1 MGPVEPRP
9 PPVFEKAQ
17 ILCYRV
23 FDVAEEIDLE
33 RARKLVTEES
43 RRLKLGREGSQY
55 LELPN
60 PPLAVDM
67 GKRMLPLRA
76 GVLTVDAEARV
87 YDHGAMSVQLKVPVQ
102 AGTTLPGLVPLA
114 DELYDT
120 PAVDL
125 LCTEI
130 AKGLRQAMAP
140 AMLDVHLWEQNE
152 SYTVIFVER
161 LGANSTPEELLEH
174 PELTNLL
181 LGEAHGARLS
191 RREREEVTQ
200 HHFSYTD
207 QDLAVVDWNSAF
219 VLEPSGSLD
228 IPDILEICNA
238 QLLEL
243 RYYDDLLD
251 AQLKRIYDEIQAKKA
266 KRYGLFRRSPY
277 KALAR
282 RVLAM
287 VLEMSEFIERVENS
301 LKVIG
306 DFYLAKVYEGSL
318 GRLRIKAWQESV
330 TRKQQLLSNVYQLL
344 KDEVEHD
351 RSFTL
356 EATIAVLIVVE
367 LVVAVLSVLQQFG
380 H

>member
-1 MGPVEPRP
+1 MEPRP

-33 RARKLVTEES
+33 RARALVTEES

-67 GKRMLPLRA
+67 GKRVLPLRA
-76 GVLTVDAEARV
+76 GALSVDAEVRV
-87 YDHGAMSVQLKVPVQ
+87 YDHGAMSVQLKVPIPP
-102 AGTTLPGLVPLA
+102 GTTLTGLVPLA

-120 PAVDL
+120 PAVEA
-125 LCTEI
+125 LCAEI
-130 AKGLRQAMAP
+130 AKGLRSTMAP
-140 AMLDVHLWEQNE
+140 AMLDAHFWDQNE
-152 SYTVIFVER
+152 SYTVIFAER
-161 LGANSTPEELLEH
+161 LSGNSSPEDLLEH

-200 HHFSYTD
+200 HRFSYTD
-207 QDLAVVDWNSAF
+207 QDLVVVDWNSAF

-251 AQLKRIYDEIQAKKA
+251 EQLKRIYDEIQAKKA
-266 KRYGLFRRSPY
+266 RRYGLFRRSPY

-306 DFYLAKVYEGSL
+306 DFYLAKVYEGAL
-318 GRLRIKAWQESV
+318 GRLRINAWQESV
-330 TRKQQLLSNVYQLL
+330 TRKQQLLGNVYQLL
-344 KDEVEHD
+344 KDEVEHE

-356 EATIAVLIVVE
+356 EVTIAILIVGE
-367 LVVAVLSVLQQFG
+367 LLLAVLSVLGQVGG

>member
-1 MGPVEPRP
+1 
-9 PPVFEKAQ
+9 VFEKAQ

-33 RARKLVTEES
+33 RARALVSEEA

-67 GKRMLPLRA
+67 GKRALALR
-76 GVLTVDAEARV
+76 GGPVTVAAEARV
-87 YDHGAMSVQLKVPVQ
+87 YDHGAMSVQLRVPV
-102 AGTTLPGLVPLA
+102 APGTTLEALIPLA

-120 PAVDL
+120 TAVEKVCL
-125 LCTEI
+125 EI
-130 AKGLRQAMAP
+130 AEGLRQAMSP
-140 AMLDVHLWEQNE
+140 AMQDPHMWDQNE
-152 SYTVIFVER
+152 SYTILFAER
-161 LGANSTPEELLEH
+161 LGGNPTPEELLSR
-174 PELTNLL
+174 PELSNLL
-181 LGEAHGARLS
+181 LGEPSSLRLS
-191 RREREEVTQ
+191 VRERQEVTQ

-207 QDLAVVDWNSAF
+207 QDLVVVDWNAAF

-251 AQLKRIYDEIQAKKA
+251 EQLRRIYDEIQAKKA
-266 KRYGLFRRSPY
+266 SRYGLFRRSPY

-282 RVLAM
+282 RVLAT
-287 VLEMSEFIERVENS
+287 VLELSEFIERVENS

-306 DFYLAKVYEGSL
+306 DFYLAKVYEGAV
-318 GRLRIKAWQESV
+318 GRLRIHAWQESV
-330 TRKQQLLSNVYQLL
+330 TRKQQMLSNVYQLL
-344 KDEVEHD
+344 KGEVD
-351 RSFTL
+351 IGRSLTL
-356 EATIAVLIVVE
+356 EATIVVLIVVE
-367 LVVAVLSVLQQFG
+367 LLVAWLAGLG